1 MTIHREQRRRARVIS
16 VMTRPKFLLVV
27 LVGLS
32 ACGSKA
38 VKKQSVPSPSASV
51 ATNPPPATEPVAASP
66 NVGVSDDLAKQCGLR
81 FANADQAPKFG
92 YDDDELLPSDRD
104 VLTQVAECLVR
115 GPLHGKTVQLVGRA
129 DPRGTD
135 EYNLG
140 LGTRRAETVRS
151 FLLRLGVPNN
161 RLSPTTR
168 GELDA
173 SGVDEL
179 SWQRDRRV
187 DLQLVN

>member
-1 MTIHREQRRRARVIS
+1 MKLGAQSILILAISATSCGGKAKQPTPEPRAN
-16 VMTRPKFLLVV
+16 
-27 LVGLS
+27 
-32 ACGSKA
+32 
-38 VKKQSVPSPSASV
+38 
-51 ATNPPPATEPVAASP
+51 ATPVAATPAAATAKPASP
-66 NVGVSDDLAKQCGLR
+66 HVGVSEDLAKQCSLQL
-81 FANADQAPKFG
+81 ANAEKAPKFG
-92 YDDDELLPSDRD
+92 FDDSELLPEDRS
-104 VLTQVAECLVR
+104 VLQQIADCLIQ
-115 GPLHGKTVQLVGRA
+115 GPLKGRTVQLVGHT

-151 FLLRLGVPNN
+151 YLQRLGVPSH

-173 SGVDEL
+173 SGTDDAT
-179 SWQRDRRV
+179 WQRDRRV